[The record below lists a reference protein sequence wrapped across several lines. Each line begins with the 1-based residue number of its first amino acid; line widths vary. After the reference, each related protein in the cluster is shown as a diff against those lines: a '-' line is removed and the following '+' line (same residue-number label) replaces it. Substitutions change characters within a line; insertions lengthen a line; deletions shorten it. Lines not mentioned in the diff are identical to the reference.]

1 MCGKSIGEQHESLT
15 PQAKVAII
23 APLKESI
30 AQEKKQIRRL
40 IASQLV
46 LASAVAGICHGLG
59 ATPQISMAV
68 LIGGGV
74 SVLNSLI
81 LAWRMARSAGR
92 TTHDAQLQLR
102 LMFFFAAER
111 FLLVML
117 LLGLAMALT
126 KYPLAVLG
134 GFVSGQAVMILARLC
149 LQFRFR

>member
-1 MCGKSIGEQHESLT
+1 MCGKSIIEHHESLT
-15 PQAKVAII
+15 PRLKAAII
-23 APLKESI
+23 APLEEFI
-30 AQEKKQIRRL
+30 AQEKRQIRRL
-40 IASQLV
+40 IASQLI
-46 LASAVAGICHGLG
+46 LASAVAGLCHGLG

-81 LAWRMARSAGR
+81 LVWRMTRSAK
-92 TTHDAQLQLR
+92 THDAQLQLR

-117 LLGLAMALT
+117 LLGLAMVVT

-134 GFVSGQAVMILARLC
+134 GFVSGQAVMILTRLF